1 MPTPAGG
8 SGIAR
13 YELARST
20 DGGTTWTT
28 VSTVLT
34 ASPAATTVTAGGTV
48 RFRVRAVDRAGNTG
62 AWMTGPVLRPALV
75 QTPAGTTGL
84 TYAGTWS
91 DAASASYSG
100 GAHRY
105 ATAAGASATYTVHRA
120 QHRPGHHPG
129 RQPGPV
135 SIYLD
140 GAATPVTLDTYAAT
154 TAYGVQVWSQTFATS
169 GPHTV
174 RVVVVGTAGRPRVD
188 LDAFAILK

>member
-1 MPTPAGG
+1 M
-8 SGIAR
+8 
-13 YELARST
+13 
-20 DGGTTWTT
+20 
-28 VSTVLT
+28 LT

-62 AWMTGPVLRPALV
+62 AWMTGPVLMPALV

-100 GAHRY
+100 GALRY
-105 ATAAGASATYTVHRA
+105 ATAAGASATYTFTGRSIALVTTRA
-120 QHRPGHHPG
+120 TSRGAV
-129 RQPGPV
+129 RV
-135 SIYLD
+135 YLD
-140 GAATPVTLDTYAAT
+140 GATTPVTLDTYAAT
-154 TAYGVQVWSQTFATS
+154 TAYGVQVWSQTFATC

-188 LDAFAILK
+188 LDAFAVLK